1 MKSRRLTVLCMALL
15 WSGQVVSADL
25 VEPSEPPQEEK
36 GIWAAIAYSQTDTKY
51 GFFWGADKR

>member
-25 VEPSEPPQEEK
+25 V
-36 GIWAAIAYSQTDTKY
+36 
-51 GFFWGADKR
+51 